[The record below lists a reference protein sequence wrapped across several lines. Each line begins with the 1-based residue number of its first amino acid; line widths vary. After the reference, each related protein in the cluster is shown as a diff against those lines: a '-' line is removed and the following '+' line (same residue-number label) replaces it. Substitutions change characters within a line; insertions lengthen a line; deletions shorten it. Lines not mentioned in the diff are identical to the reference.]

1 MPVESAVS
9 NCTIRRI
16 GDNKDK
22 TRRFSILSLVVVFL
36 LAVLVEWLSNCNYIK
51 ECSCSW
57 TATLPESLE
66 RKRQPT
72 ERIYIPGLSY
82 RGQPKKRTRCSY
94 PRRTSCASSCD
105 DGGMRFRRLAEWRKI
120 RSEAVGGLGSWE
132 EFKVRKQAWEEQGG
146 DMIM

>member
-1 MPVESAVS
+1 MLDLLRHMMMHMTFFWGKNTEVL
-9 NCTIRRI
+9 
-16 GDNKDK
+16 
-22 TRRFSILSLVVVFL
+22 FSWWPGYDQLGMYILSLVVVFL

-82 RGQPKKRTRCSY
+82 RGQPKKRTPCSY
-94 PRRTSCASSCD
+94 PEERDVHHRVTMVKCD
-105 DGGMRFRRLAEWRKI
+105 SAGSPNGGRSDQGRLGA
-120 RSEAVGGLGSWE
+120 
-132 EFKVRKQAWEEQGG
+132 
-146 DMIM
+146 